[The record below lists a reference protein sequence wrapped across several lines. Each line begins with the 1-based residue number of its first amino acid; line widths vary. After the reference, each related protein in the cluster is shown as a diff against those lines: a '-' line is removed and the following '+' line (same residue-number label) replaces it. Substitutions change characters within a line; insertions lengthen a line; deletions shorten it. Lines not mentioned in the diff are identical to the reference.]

1 MSTILVSGWVVH
13 CTRQVPCSVP
23 SVDDAVQAVRGVHAS
38 LSSSRAVDD
47 PADSVD
53 QQDKWD
59 QEKDYLNSK
68 PRPIDC
74 HERDDH

>member
-23 SVDDAVQAVRGVHAS
+23 SVDDAVQTVRGVHAS

-53 QQDKWD
+53 QQDKRD
-59 QEKDYLNSK
+59 QEKDYLDSK
-68 PRPIDC
+68 PRSIDC